1 MQPLT
6 KYYCKECRQECL
18 VGAIE
23 EEYYPGMFTTLYCS
37 PCCHAEIVDITSRF
51 IPQAELKAAYI
62 QELSFN
68 IDPAHLCLDL
78 D

>member
-1 MQPLT
+1 MN
-6 KYYCKECRQECL
+6 KDKFYCKECGQVCNISS
-18 VGAIE
+18 IE

-37 PCCHAEIVDITSRF
+37 SCCKAEVIDITSRF
-51 IPQAELKAAYI
+51 ISQAELKSFYV

-68 IDPAHLCLDL
+68 IDPAHLSIDL